1 MKKKN
6 SVTLDG
12 NTLNIKLEERLDTTN
27 AMKLIEQIDKFKDE
41 EDVTTIIFD
50 ATELVY
56 IASTGIRAVL
66 YADQMVGN
74 DPKILFVGA
83 TAEVK
88 GVFEATGIADFLEF
102 RDSL

>member
-1 MKKKN
+1 MKK
-6 SVTLDG
+6 SPITLEG
-12 NTLNIKLEERLDTTN
+12 NTLTVKLEQRLDTTN
-27 AMKLIEQIDKFKDE
+27 AMKLIENLDKYKEE
-41 EDVTTIIFD
+41 EDITTIVFD

-66 YADQMVGN
+66 YADQMVVN
-74 DPKILFVGA
+74 EPKILFVGA

-88 GVFEATGIADFLEF
+88 AVFETTGIADYIEF

>member
-1 MKKKN
+1 MKKN
-6 SVTLDG
+6 NPITLEG
-12 NTLNIKLEERLDTTN
+12 NTLTVKLEERLDTTN
-27 AMKLIEQIDKFKDE
+27 AMKLIEQLDKYKEE
-41 EDVTTIIFD
+41 EDVTTIVFD
-50 ATELVY
+50 ATDLTY

-66 YADQMVGN
+66 YADQMVGT

-88 GVFEATGIADFLEF
+88 GVFEATGIAEFLEF

>member
-1 MKKKN
+1 MKK
-6 SVTLDG
+6 SPITLEG
-12 NTLNIKLEERLDTTN
+12 NTLTVKIEQRLDTTN
-27 AMKLIEQIDKFKDE
+27 AMKLIENLDKYKEE
-41 EDVTTIIFD
+41 EDITTIVFD

-66 YADQMVGN
+66 YADQMVAN
-74 DPKILFVGA
+74 EPKILFVGA

-88 GVFEATGIADFLEF
+88 SVFETTGIADYIEF